1 MEAFTVK
8 ETENECRKSLS
19 FIEQTDR
26 DGCSPRKQLIRTQ
39 SRIDEGFWADLQKQP
54 EHRERKCKTLQNAWR
69 QQFSIGK
76 SNKSFRSLSKYIL
89 LCEHWV
95 RFTKKIPSYKKDK
108 HVCVCVCFPAL
119 TQQVFEHSL
128 VLVPDAVKCAP
139 AGPAIWQG
147 VFADP
152 SSTGVLV
159 KILTWVGRAV
169 QSFHNLTGHGYTC
182 LC

>member
-1 MEAFTVK
+1 MRGWLMEAFTVK

-95 RFTKKIPSYKKDK
+95 RFTKQIPSYKKDK
-108 HVCVCVCFPAL
+108 HVCVCVFQHLPSRCLSTAWFWSQML
-119 TQQVFEHSL
+119 L
-128 VLVPDAVKCAP
+128 NVLQRDR
-139 AGPAIWQG
+139 
-147 VFADP
+147 P
-152 SSTGVLV
+152 S
-159 KILTWVGRAV
+159 GRGFLRTHPPQA
-169 QSFHNLTGHGYTC
+169 YW
-182 LC
+182 